1 MKLLWQKLEV
11 SPPSAGCLLADAL
24 RQRRKSELRKWKSG
38 VSKRKSGV
46 RVCLLF
52 SVLCLLFL
60 AGCISSEQFY
70 EEVSLSRESAYR
82 QWKTRKERQEKSQP
96 RISGEL
102 SIEDCLK
109 LALTNNKVLQRIT
122 EEKEIAR
129 GERLKS
135 YSAILPTVGL
145 TADYLRFDRV
155 SSITIP
161 AIPGLIPGGK
171 ITMGDVDNYTVGLR
185 VAQPIYAGGSISA
198 TIHAARLF
206 SMLADETV
214 RAAVQELIYMAA
226 HSYYDVLL
234 NQHLLQISADAV
246 RSAQAHLDNVKQ
258 RRQGGVASDF
268 DVLRAEVELSN
279 FQAELIRNKN
289 AINIAKTQLLKVM
302 GVSQDS
308 DFTLSDE
315 LVYVRSEMTMEE
327 AVEAAYRTRP
337 DLFSRE
343 FDIKYQKELLRIA
356 ESRYWPI
363 ISGYYDNT
371 WSKPDPH
378 NRQEV
383 EWGHLWQAG
392 VMATLPIFDGL
403 SREGE
408 LIAQKARF
416 RQALINLIDAEET
429 ALFELTTALLSI
441 EDAEEFVE
449 SQSLNLNR
457 AKEGLRLAEVGY
469 TQGTNTQVEMIDA
482 QAALTTARVNHY
494 QAIYSHII
502 SKLDLQKAM
511 GTLTMFEPAQAEGQA
526 QNLESPAAEEK
537 GPVALDKTEGGQTR

>member
-1 MKLLWQKLEV
+1 MKLLWQKSEVNPQDVLRQRRKSEV
-11 SPPSAGCLLADAL
+11 SPQDAL
-24 RQRRKSELRKWKSG
+24 RQRRKSKVG
-38 VSKRKSGV
+38 
-46 RVCLLF
+46 VCLLF
-52 SVLCLLFL
+52 SVLCPLFL
-60 AGCISSEQFY
+60 VGCLSSEQFY
-70 EEVSLSRESAYR
+70 EEVSFSRESAYR
-82 QWKTRKERQEKSQP
+82 QWKTRKERQERSQP
-96 RISGEL
+96 RISGKL
-102 SIEDCLK
+102 STEDCLK
-109 LALTNNKVLQRIT
+109 LALVNNKVLQRMT

-135 YSAILPTVGL
+135 YSAILPTVGF
-145 TADYLRFDRV
+145 TGDYTRLDKV
-155 SSITIP
+155 QSIKLP
-161 AIPGLIPGGK
+161 EVMGGGA
-171 ITMGDVDNYTVGLR
+171 ITMGDEDRYTTGLMIT
-185 VAQPIYAGGSISA
+185 QPIYAGGSIRA

-214 RAAVQELIYMAA
+214 RAAVQELVYMAT

-234 NQHLLQISADAV
+234 NQHLLEISADAV
-246 RSAQAHLDNVKQ
+246 RSSQAHLDSVKQ

-289 AINIAKTQLLKVM
+289 AINVAKAQLLKVM

-308 DFTLSDE
+308 DFNLSDE
-315 LVYVRSEMTMEE
+315 LLYVRSEMKMEE
-327 AVEAAYRTRP
+327 AVEAAYRSRP

-356 ESRYWPI
+356 RSRYLPVL
-363 ISGYYDNT
+363 SGYYSNT

-378 NRQEV
+378 TAMEI
-383 EWGHLWQAG
+383 EWGHAWQAG

-408 LIAQKARF
+408 VIAQKARL

-441 EDAEEFVE
+441 EDAQEFVE

-502 SKLDLQKAM
+502 AKLDLQKAM
-511 GTLTMFEPAQAEGQA
+511 GTLMMFEAAEAEGQA
-526 QNLESPAAEEK
+526 KNLESPAAEEK
-537 GPVALDKTEGGQTR
+537 APVALDKTERGQTR

>member
-1 MKLLWQKLEV
+1 MKLLWQKSEV
-11 SPPSAGCLLADAL
+11 
-24 RQRRKSELRKWKSG
+24 RRRKSEARR
-38 VSKRKSGV
+38 RKSEV

-52 SVLCLLFL
+52 SVLCPLFL
-60 AGCISSEQFY
+60 AGCVSSEQFY
-70 EEVSLSRESAYR
+70 EDVRFSRESAYR
-82 QWKTRKERQEKSQP
+82 QWQTRKERQEKSQP

-102 SIEDCLK
+102 STEDCLK
-109 LALTNNKVLQRIT
+109 LALANNKVLQRMT

-129 GERLKS
+129 GGRLKS

-145 TADYLRFDRV
+145 TGDYTRLDKV
-155 SSITIP
+155 SSISLP
-161 AIPGLIPGGK
+161 AFPPFTSGGT
-171 ITMGDVDNYTVGLR
+171 ITMGDVDNY
-185 VAQPIYAGGSISA
+185 AGGSIRA

-214 RAAVQELIYMAA
+214 RAAVQELVYMAT

-234 NQHLLQISADAV
+234 NQHLLEISADAV
-246 RSAQAHLDNVKQ
+246 RSAEAHLDNVRQ

-289 AINIAKTQLLKVM
+289 AINVAKTQLLKVM

-315 LVYVRSEMTMEE
+315 LLYVRSEMTMEE
-327 AVEAAYRTRP
+327 AVEAAYRSRP

-356 ESRYWPI
+356 KSRYWPVL
-363 ISGYYDNT
+363 SGYYSNT

-378 NRQEV
+378 TV
-383 EWGHLWQAG
+383 MDIDWGHAWQAG
-392 VMATLPIFDGL
+392 LMATLPIFDGF

-408 LIAQKARF
+408 VIAQKARL

-441 EDAEEFVE
+441 EDAKEFVE

-469 TQGTNTQVEMIDA
+469 KQGTNTQVEMIDA

-502 SKLDLQKAM
+502 AKLDLQKAM
-511 GTLTMFEPAQAEGQA
+511 GTLTMFEAAQAEGQA

-537 GPVALDKTEGGQTR
+537 APVALDKTEGGQTR

>member
-1 MKLLWQKLEV
+1 MKLLWQKSDV
-11 SPPSAGCLLADAL
+11 R
-24 RQRRKSELRKWKSG
+24 RQKSEVRRQKSEVRRWKIE
-38 VSKRKSGV
+38 V

-52 SVLCLLFL
+52 SVLCPLFL
-60 AGCISSEQFY
+60 VGCLSGEQFY
-70 EEVSLSRESAYR
+70 EEVSLSRGAAYR
-82 QWKTRKERQEKSQP
+82 QWKTRKERQERSQTH
-96 RISGEL
+96 ISGKL
-102 SIEDCLK
+102 STEDCLK
-109 LALTNNKVLQRIT
+109 LALANNKVLQRIT

-129 GERLKS
+129 GGRLKS

-145 TADYLRFDRV
+145 TADYTRFDEV

-161 AIPGLIPGGK
+161 DIPGLGPGGK

-185 VAQPIYAGGSISA
+185 VSQPIYAGGSIKA

-206 SMLADETV
+206 SMLADETI
-214 RAAVQELIYMAA
+214 RAAVQDLIYAAA
-226 HSYYDVLL
+226 HAYYDVLL

-246 RSAQAHLDNVKQ
+246 RSAQAHLDSVKQ

-289 AINIAKTQLLKVM
+289 AINVAKTQLLKVM

-315 LVYVRSEMTMEE
+315 LVYLSSEMTMEE
-327 AVEAAYRTRP
+327 AVEAAYRSRP

-356 ESRYWPI
+356 RSRYWPI

-378 NRQEV
+378 NRQEI
-383 EWGHLWQAG
+383 EWGRLWQAG

-408 LIAQKARF
+408 VIAQKARV

-429 ALFELTTALLSI
+429 ALFELTKALLSI
-441 EDAEEFVE
+441 EDAQEFVE
-449 SQSLNLNR
+449 SQSLNLTR
-457 AKEGLRLAEVGY
+457 AKEGLRLAGVGY
-469 TQGTNTQVEMIDA
+469 KQGTNTQVEMIDA

-502 SKLDLQKAM
+502 AKLDLHKAM
-511 GTLTMFEPAQAEGQA
+511 GTLTMFEAAEAEGQA
-526 QNLESPAAEEK
+526 K
-537 GPVALDKTEGGQTR
+537 